1 MILLHVVIVLS
12 TTILSIIA
20 TNIDTLE
27 TVIEDVGEESLKD
40 GENLE
45 DLNARVEKYLNKK
58 GDVGIVLEIENYSEL
73 ELDDPHLHLYAGE
86 KDKK

>member
-73 ELDDPHLHLYAGE
+73 ELGDPHLHLYAGE